1 MVMLIKFGDY
11 NNNYKYIFFAAL
23 FNYFS
28 LVVNNGNLNQFLSS
42 FEIIQKETDDLYIHP
57 FISDIFNY
65 IGIIIISFILYKI
78 KEKKSGINKQNNKN
92 IIENNVSEIKL
103 IHNNV
108 KENINENI
116 SLLNLIFILSYWII
130 IDHITRII
138 ESLMIF
144 DYWMFE
150 LFCICLIVSYVF
162 KIKIYS
168 HQKLGII
175 INSLTCLIIVIIK
188 YIIINNH
195 FNENKEENI
204 YYFSIKNKWFIPLSI
219 IIYFFIIISTSY
231 IYVKLKFYMDL
242 KFISSTKLLILYG
255 IIGFVFSTIACIIET
270 IFKCV
275 GSERDFF
282 CKIKIYEDESDDAN
296 YDSYIEN
303 INIFLKIFQVMA

>member
-11 NNNYKYIFFAAL
+11 NNNYKYIFFVAF

-28 LVVNNGNLNQFLSS
+28 LYVNNGNLNQFLSS
-42 FEIIQKETDDLYIHP
+42 YGIIEEETDNLYIHP

-78 KEKKSGINKQNNKN
+78 KEKKSGINKKN
-92 IIENNVSEIKL
+92 DKNVIENNVSEIKL

-150 LFCICLIVSYVF
+150 LFCICLIASYVF

-195 FNENKEENI
+195 FIENKEENI

-219 IIYFFIIISTSY
+219 IICI
-231 IYVKLKFYMDL
+231 FYNC
-242 KFISSTKLLILYG
+242 LY
-255 IIGFVFSTIACIIET
+255 
-270 IFKCV
+270 
-275 GSERDFF
+275 
-282 CKIKIYEDESDDAN
+282 N
-296 YDSYIEN
+296 
-303 INIFLKIFQVMA
+303 